1 MATVEIRATTADDFA
16 AMSTVYRRASLSNE
30 GDRPHL
36 LANPAYL
43 ELSDAAVLPG
53 RSLIAVVEGRVVG
66 FATVD
71 PVDDGLE
78 LEALFVDP
86 DWMRHRVGTALL
98 AAVAERARRTGA
110 FDDHRQCQRARRSS
124 STSDAGFLEVG
135 VVELEFGPAPRMVL
149 PVSLADDER
158 SEAST

>member
-1 MATVEIRATTADDFA
+1 MWPRLRFETRCGRLRGDVD
-16 AMSTVYRRASLSNE
+16 VYRRASLSNE

-53 RSLIAVVEGRVVG
+53 RSLVAVVEGRVVG

-98 AAVAERARRTGA
+98 AAVAERARRTGLSMITVNA
-110 FDDHRQCQRARRSS
+110 NVARRRVLRGRRLPGGRRGRARVRSR
-124 STSDAGFLEVG
+124 TPDGVAGV
-135 VVELEFGPAPRMVL
+135 AR
-149 PVSLADDER
+149 R
-158 SEAST
+158 R

>member
-1 MATVEIRATTADDFA
+1 MGMVEIRDATADDFA

-36 LANPAYL
+36 LANPTYL

-53 RSLIAVVEGRVVG
+53 RSLVAVVEGRVVG
-66 FATVD
+66 FASVD

-98 AAVAERARRTGA
+98 AAVAERARRTGLSMITVDA
-110 FDDHRQCQRARRSS
+110 NVHAVEFYER
-124 STSDAGFLEVG
+124 AGFLEVG
-135 VVELEFGPAPRMVL
+135 VVELEFGPAPRMGLTVRQCE
-149 PVSLADDER
+149 PSPPT
-158 SEAST
+158 ST